1 MIELIKKKKNYHLRR
16 LHYVLELI
24 ILIAIFNIYRMNALI
39 LMDFNVQVAHI
50 RRADLQNVYIR
61 IFFLSFIY
69 FFYSLLH
76 IFYRF
81 SKKIVFLFFFFSFF
95 WNPRHISYS
104 TLMSLYPINVSEK
117 FVQSENKVTRFCMI
131 YDIYGRFIRNVELR
145 IQYEEV

>member
-95 WNPRHISYS
+95 
-104 TLMSLYPINVSEK
+104 
-117 FVQSENKVTRFCMI
+117 
-131 YDIYGRFIRNVELR
+131 
-145 IQYEEV
+145 